1 MLSTTVVTLCIVL
14 GGGGAT
20 IIGATTNGGGYTG
33 SFGDCTA
40 EFPPNALVTGALG
53 FSVGTGALAATQSSL
68 RSSSAGKDTRRST
81 RPTAVGDGADTSD
94 GDLPSKRR
102 GCSGGLGEDRCL
114 SSDRSNAGAGTG

>member
-1 MLSTTVVTLCIVL
+1 MLSTTVVTPCVVL

-40 EFPPNALVTGALG
+40 ACPPYALVTGALG
-53 FSVGTGALAATQSSL
+53 FSVGTGAIAATQSSL

-81 RPTAVGDGADTSD
+81 RPTAGGGADTSD
-94 GDLPSKRR
+94 GDLPSNRR
-102 GCSGGLGEDRCL
+102 GCNGGLGEDRCL